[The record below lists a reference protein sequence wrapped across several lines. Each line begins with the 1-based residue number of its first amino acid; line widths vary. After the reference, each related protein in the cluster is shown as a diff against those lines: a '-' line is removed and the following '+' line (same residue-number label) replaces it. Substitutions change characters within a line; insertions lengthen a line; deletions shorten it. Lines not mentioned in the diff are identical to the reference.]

1 MLDNIF
7 IDPTEPAQYAVLWFH
22 GLGADGNDFAPVG
35 HELLRLTKLPIRFVF
50 PHAPER
56 PVTLNNGYIMRAWYD
71 IFGLDINS
79 NEDRLGLDEISH
91 KVDEMIQHQ
100 IKLGIP
106 AKNIILG
113 GFSQGGA
120 VALYTGLRYAHKL
133 AGLIGLSTY
142 LPFREQLLH
151 EKHPENLH
159 TPIFL
164 AHGTRDSVLPH
175 EWAVLSKDILE
186 KTHHNVV
193 LKEYSIAHTVCQE
206 EIEAVA
212 EWIKALI

>member
-7 IDPTEPAQYAVLWFH
+7 IDPPQPARYAVLWFH

-35 HELLRLTKLPIRFVF
+35 HELLRLTQLPIRFIF

-79 NEDRLGLDEISH
+79 KEDRLGLDEISH

-106 AKNIILG
+106 AENIFLG

-133 AGLIGLSTY
+133 AGIIGLSTY
-142 LPFREQLLH
+142 LPFRDFLSH

-164 AHGTRDSVLPH
+164 AHGTHDPVLPY
-175 EWAVLSKDILE
+175 EWATLSKDMLE

-193 LKEYSIAHTVCQE
+193 LKNYPMAHTVCQE
-206 EIEAVA
+206 EIEALA